1 MTARRY
7 GPLEKLDATHELDDF
22 DCGQEPLNRFLIR
35 FALANQK
42 ADSAQ
47 TYCVCRT
54 GERRVVGFYSLT
66 VGAVDRAEAPSR
78 TTKGLPRHPVP
89 VMLLARLAV
98 DISEQGRGLGKAL
111 LKDALLRTAQAAEIA
126 GIRAFLV
133 HAKDE
138 AARAFYERFDFE
150 PSPVD
155 PFLLFLL
162 MKDVRAVLQE
172 E

>member
-1 MTARRY
+1 VSVGRY
-7 GPLEKLDATHELDDF
+7 GSVEKLDATHELDGF

-47 TYCVCRT
+47 TYCVCRS
-54 GERRVVGFYSLT
+54 GERRVIGYYSLT
-66 VGAVDRAEAPSR
+66 VGAVDRGEAPSR
-78 TTKGLPRHPVP
+78 TVKGLARHPVP

-98 DISEQGRGLGKAL
+98 DASEQGRGLGKAL
-111 LKDALLRTAQAAEIA
+111 LKDALLRTAQAADIV

-138 AARAFYERFDFE
+138 AARGFYERFDFE

-155 PFLLFLL
+155 PFQLFLL
-162 MKDVRAVLQE
+162 MKDVRAALE
-172 E
+172 EK

>member
-1 MTARRY
+1 MG
-7 GPLEKLDATHELDDF
+7 GPSRASKCDSAGAHLRGS
-22 DCGQEPLNRFLIR
+22 GQSPPQHGTQLT
-35 FALANQK
+35 NQK

-47 TYCVCRT
+47 TYCVCRS
-54 GERRVVGFYSLT
+54 GERRVIGYYSLT

-78 TTKGLPRHPVP
+78 TVKGLARHPVP

-98 DISEQGRGLGKAL
+98 DASEQGRGLGKAL
-111 LKDALLRTAQAAEIA
+111 LKDALLRAAQAADIA

-150 PSPVD
+150 SSPVD
-155 PFLLFLL
+155 PFQLFLL
-162 MKDVRAVLQE
+162 MKDVRVALE
-172 E
+172 EK